1 MPVTCSGS
9 IRSAAASCTVET
21 VPLAWGRDQALKF
34 YSLDQLVK
42 QIAKIFDQPI

>member
-1 MPVTCSGS
+1 MRLPSG
-9 IRSAAASCTVET
+9 
-21 VPLAWGRDQALKF
+21 LAWGRDQVLKL